1 MWGIGGGFSSDK
13 GADFRKQ
20 FDAYWRN
27 DYAKASLKFPEEG
40 TVFDYFIDPSTK
52 KGEPKRCAHWR
63 DIIPAYKHDRAALY
77 QTILVPTMDTTRIGY
92 IANMMLKLKKPV
104 MLVGNAGS
112 AKTVLICIYIGRPN
126 PSPGPSPSPSPSP
139 SPGPNPNPYPHPN
152 PGALTLEP

>member
-1 MWGIGGGFSSDK
+1 
-13 GADFRKQ
+13 
-20 FDAYWRN
+20 
-27 DYAKASLKFPEEG
+27 
-40 TVFDYFIDPSTK
+40 
-52 KGEPKRCAHWR
+52 
-63 DIIPAYKHDRAALY
+63 
-77 QTILVPTMDTTRIGY
+77 MDTTRIGY